1 MRFLRSWATAAPP
14 RRESAHAGAMGAEDV
29 MQLVEIERSL
39 RDAGLSPRGAFHPAA
54 GDGVPA
60 LAEGRPACTVV
71 LAGNAG
77 PQMWR
82 AFDAARAGEPLSLDT
97 WSARVLT
104 GLGAR
109 LEARAVF
116 PFERPYLPFQRWA
129 MRAEACNASPLG
141 LLIHPDYGLWHGYRG
156 ALLFAAAI
164 ELPPPD
170 RRASPCASC
179 ADRPCLSACPA
190 DAFDGTAYDVPA
202 CARHLAAAPEPA
214 CMDIGCLARH
224 ACPIGR
230 DYRYTPEQARF
241 HMQAFLGN
249 HRTDATA

>member
-1 MRFLRSWATAAPP
+1 
-14 RRESAHAGAMGAEDV
+14 
-29 MQLVEIERSL
+29 MQLSEIEHALQDS
-39 RDAGLSPRGAFHPAA
+39 GLTPRGAFHPAA
-54 GDGVPA
+54 GDGVPPVA
-60 LAEGRPACTVV
+60 ADAPARTVV

-82 AFDAARAGEPLSLDT
+82 AFDAARAEGPMTLDA
-97 WSARVLT
+97 WCERVLT
-104 GLGAR
+104 ELAAR
-109 LEARAVF
+109 LGARAVF

-129 MRAEACNASPLG
+129 MRAEPCARSPLG

-164 ELPPPD
+164 DLPPSD

-179 ADRPCLSACPA
+179 ADRPCLSACPVS
-190 DAFDGTAYDVPA
+190 AFSHTGYDVPA
-202 CARHLAAAPEPA
+202 CARHLAGMPEPA

-230 DYRYTPEQARF
+230 DYRYAPAQARF
-241 HMQAFLGN
+241 HMRAFLKN
-249 HRTDATA
+249 YRFDATA